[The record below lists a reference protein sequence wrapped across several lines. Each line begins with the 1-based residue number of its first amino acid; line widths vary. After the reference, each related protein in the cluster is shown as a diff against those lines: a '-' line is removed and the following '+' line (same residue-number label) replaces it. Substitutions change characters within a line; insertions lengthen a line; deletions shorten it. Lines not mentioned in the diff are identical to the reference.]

1 MVCSKRLMSYRFF
14 AMLRL
19 L

>member
-14 AMLRL
+14 VMLRL